1 MGRGMRRREKEREDE
16 GEGGGAE
23 VGKKEGRKEGNR
35 TSSNNELECVG
46 VNSSWIVWQ
55 ILGLWW
61 VGLRE
66 IQPSNSMV

>member
-1 MGRGMRRREKEREDE
+1 MRRREKEREDE

-46 VNSSWIVWQ
+46 VNSFMDSLANTRVVVGGVEGNPTQ
-55 ILGLWW
+55 QQH
-61 VGLRE
+61 GLRD
-66 IQPSNSMV
+66 